1 MLRWLYRLAD
11 RARHRERV
19 RRWPADKTLGARG
32 EDIVHRW
39 LERQGMIVVARNFMP
54 PGGKSE
60 ADLIAWDGEE
70 LVVIEV
76 KTRSNVDFGPPERN
90 VGHEKHKKMIS
101 AGEYYARRAEVSLD
115 RVRFDVIAVLMVGN
129 SVEIEHFKAAVNP
142 RRARE
147 AAAGRG

>member
-11 RARHRERV
+11 RVRHVARR
-19 RRWPADKTLGARG
+19 RRWPSDKVLGARG

-39 LERQGMIVVARNFMP
+39 LQRQGMTVVARNFVP

-76 KTRSNVDFGPPERN
+76 KTRSSIEFGPPERN
-90 VGHEKHKKMIS
+90 VNTDKRKKMIS
-101 AGEYYARRAEVSLD
+101 AGEYYARRAEVPLD
-115 RVRFDVIAVLMVGN
+115 NVRFDVIGVLLADGPAV
-129 SVEIEHFKAAVNP
+129 IEHFKGAFSP
-142 RRARE
+142 RRVSATN
-147 AAAGRG
+147 A